1 MGSLTAH
8 LLEAGDHGRLP
19 FHPSCPVCRQ
29 ERLYGTLSSE
39 PVVPRRTQA
48 LLAGGVL
55 AISSAGP
62 AVALAQEPD
71 RQFEGVAA
79 PEETGAPDLDDP
91 GFDPGGGD
99 TPLSFDTAPAPAAPE
114 DGVDSGEGPPL
125 DVEPTVDPDGQ
136 LAPLA
141 ETDASVG
148 EEESA
153 VPPAETVS
161 PDTAVPPSAAPD
173 GEVPPDT
180 SAQPGGPTTG
190 GPVTPTEGD
199 SLRGQLPAQAAPV
212 LAHRPRTHMP
222 TRARST
228 YTQGGSDAGA
238 PASSQRVSDGAGA
251 PPEPVIAPVGESAAT
266 SDIGASSPAGEPA
279 VRVTTCVSTQ
289 PTAKDPPLDSDA
301 RLYVVQPGDSLWSI
315 AKQLLGRDASAGLI
329 AREVNR
335 LWSLNRSSIAT
346 GDPDMLMVGTRLE
359 LR

>member
-8 LLEAGDHGRLP
+8 LLEAGDHGRLR

-29 ERLYGTLSSE
+29 ERLHGTLSSE
-39 PVVPRRTQA
+39 PVVPRRAQA

-71 RQFEGVAA
+71 RQFEGIAA
-79 PEETGAPDLDDP
+79 PEDPGAPDLDDP

-99 TPLSFDTAPAPAAPE
+99 TPLSFDTAPAPTAPE

-125 DVEPTVDPDGQ
+125 DGEPTVDLDAR
-136 LAPLA
+136 LAPL
-141 ETDASVG
+141 ETDTSVG

-161 PDTAVPPSAAPD
+161 PDTAVPPSAAP
-173 GEVPPDT
+173 GGAVPPGT
-180 SAQPGGPTTG
+180 SAQPGGPNPS
-190 GPVTPTEGD
+190 GPVAPPEGD
-199 SLRGQLPAQAAPV
+199 ALPGQPPAQAGLV
-212 LAHRPRTHMP
+212 RAHRPRTHLP

-228 YTQGGSDAGA
+228 YTQGRSDAGA

-251 PPEPVIAPVGESAAT
+251 PPEPVVAPVREYAAT
-266 SDIGASSPAGEPA
+266 DDTGASMEPA
-279 VRVTTCVSTQ
+279 ARGTTGVSTQ
-289 PTAKDPPLDSDA
+289 TTAKDPPLDGDA
-301 RLYVVQPGDSLWSI
+301 RVYVVRPGDSLWSI

-335 LWSLNRSSIAT
+335 LWSLNRSAIAT
-346 GDPDMLMVGTRLE
+346 GDPDLLMVGTRLE